1 MFPLPN
7 VFLLPGTIMPLHVF
21 EPRYK
26 QMIEDCLDGPG
37 RIVIATVL
45 EEHHDG
51 LSGAPPVHHIAG
63 LGEIARHERLPES
76 RFLIWLAGLSRVRI
90 REISSNKPYRIVEAQ
105 PLIEVPAPEPE
116 DERLRR
122 EVIEAMWLRSPEMR
136 DEQDRARLS
145 EGVPLGHLVDL
156 LLLKLT
162 LPQSAM
168 QDYYSRLEV
177 ADRARCALSAH
188 AKRPLPGPEN

>member
-26 QMIEDCLDGPG
+26 EMVEDCLDGPG

-63 LGEIARHERLPES
+63 LGEIARHERLPEN
-76 RFLIWLAGLSRVRI
+76 RFLIWLAGHSRVRI
-90 REISSNKPYRIVEAQ
+90 QEIASEKPYRIVDAQ
-105 PLIEVPAPEPE
+105 PLIEVPAPKPE

-122 EVIEAMWLRSPEMR
+122 EVIAAMWLRSPEMR
-136 DEQDRARLS
+136 GQEDRARLS

-177 ADRARCALSAH
+177 ADRARCALAAH